1 MSQSSAL
8 HRSNQ
13 PSQPSQAALHRTKR
27 RAAPQPVKIMQL
39 KETSQDPR
47 CWNVWVSQFFHH
59 VDLYVQWWMASGEAI
74 QQSPTSAGFWAL
86 VNPLCKETDASNLG
100 WLGAHLDNVVKQCY
114 SNMLDFFNCA
124 RSLKKNVVK
133 LGGAASPT
141 HLFPPLRDDFPQI
154 SQWIFKAP
162 ACNPATWS

>member
-1 MSQSSAL
+1 MISTCARNSFWILQKLQIKKPTQHNFQISNSLFWGSKKSPCHNRRLFIGPTSQA
-8 HRSNQ
+8 NQ
-13 PSQPSQAALHRTKR
+13 AQAALHRTKR

-114 SNMLDFFNCA
+114 SNMLDFFLTA
-124 RSLKKNVVK
+124 HVL
-133 LGGAASPT
+133 
-141 HLFPPLRDDFPQI
+141 
-154 SQWIFKAP
+154 
-162 ACNPATWS
+162 